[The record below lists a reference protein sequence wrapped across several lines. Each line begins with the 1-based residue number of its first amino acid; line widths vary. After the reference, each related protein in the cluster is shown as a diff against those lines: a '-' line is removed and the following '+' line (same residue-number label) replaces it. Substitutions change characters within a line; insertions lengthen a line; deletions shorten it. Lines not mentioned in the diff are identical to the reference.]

1 MTEIIDS
8 ADCGNSPKNRF
19 VQDIAIALET
29 GAEQGDQ
36 FDENVA
42 WARTPDEQ
50 ITGRDALVAVVAA
63 KQSPAKVI
71 VEHAI
76 SHGKVGAANG
86 EVILPNGQSYRFCH
100 VIAFSSVKANC
111 VTTIASYG

>member
-1 MTEIIDS
+1 MTEINDS

-29 GAEQGDQ
+29 GAGQDDQ
-36 FDENVA
+36 FDENVV
-42 WARTPDEQ
+42 WTRTPDEQ
-50 ITGRDALVAVVAA
+50 ITGRDALIASVAA
-63 KQSPAKVI
+63 KESAAKVI

-86 EVILPNGQSYRFCH
+86 EVILANGHRYRFCH
-100 VIAFSSVKANC
+100 VIVFTNVKANC
-111 VTTIASYG
+111 VATIASYG